1 MVIFNSY
8 VKLPEGRWP
17 FIVDSSHE
25 NQHNYGLDGHFE
37 WENMGKLNMSMAM
50 FDDYVSHYPRVS
62 LVAGEKEWSIGQDSE
77 REWVECC

>member
-37 WENMGKLNMSMAM
+37 WENMGKLDISMAM

-62 LVAGEKEWSIGQDSE
+62 LVGWGEGMFNWSRFIKRMG
-77 REWVECC
+77 